1 MNTVLMAGTTIVNLA
16 LISYAIA
23 IVTEQRKKLVSNKVL
38 IFITLG
44 VILDITAT
52 ALMINGSSKGAFTF
66 HGLIG
71 YSSLSLMLIDAVLL
85 WNFRKKHGALT
96 YVGKKLHIYSRIAF
110 IWWIVAYITGA
121 VLVALRHSA

>member
-1 MNTVLMAGTTIVNLA
+1 MNTILMVGTTIVNLA

-23 IVTEQRKKLVSNKVL
+23 IVTEQRKKIVSNNVL

-44 VILDITAT
+44 VVLDMTAT
-52 ALMINGSSKGAFTF
+52 TLMIIGSSKGAFTS

-85 WNFRKKHGALT
+85 WIFRKKNGTST

-121 VLVALRHSA
+121 VLVALRHSS